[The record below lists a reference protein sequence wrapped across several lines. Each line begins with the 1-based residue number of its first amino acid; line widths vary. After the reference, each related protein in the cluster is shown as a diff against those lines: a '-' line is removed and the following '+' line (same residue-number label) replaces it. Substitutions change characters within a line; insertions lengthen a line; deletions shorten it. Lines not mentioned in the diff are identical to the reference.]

1 MICKTIT
8 NDIIDDMLRDIEI
21 IKFNSYTKYFKRKL
35 SND

>member
-8 NDIIDDMLRDIEI
+8 NDIIDDMLNDIEI
-21 IKFNSYTKYFKRKL
+21 IKFNTYTKYFKGKF